1 MGSGKTSV
9 AKLLHEKLHWPI
21 KDTDS
26 LIESKT
32 NLKISE
38 IFAIEG
44 EEKFRE
50 YETQILKELKGE
62 NSVIVSTG
70 GGIIEKEINHELLR
84 NNSIVF
90 YLKTTPLDV
99 LKFTANDKN
108 RPLLQ
113 QTNPLDFVTKKLKSR
128 EKIYEN
134 LANYQIEAS
143 TQPLEVV
150 AQEIISYLKLK

>member
-9 AKLLHEKLHWPI
+9 AKLLHEILHWPI

-26 LIESKT
+26 LIESKI

-38 IFAIEG
+38 IFAKDG

-50 YETQILKELKGE
+50 YETQILKDLKE
-62 NSVIVSTG
+62 VDSIIVSTG
-70 GGIIEKEINHELLR
+70 GGIIEKEVNHELLK

-90 YLKTTPLDV
+90 YLKTTPSDV

-134 LANYQIEAS
+134 LANHKIEAS
-143 TQPLEVV
+143 TQPLEAV